1 MVLAAHFERKINY
14 CTDLEKS
21 VLVNNFEKRHWT
33 AVNAEDDW
41 NFFWAGM
48 NTCRSI
54 FSVDNGYR
62 MNDNQYGICSSLLA
76 SSKCKTFGITLS
88 SE

>member
-62 MNDNQYGICSSLLA
+62 MNDNQYAIFHILTQFTVISATSSTHKFL
-76 SSKCKTFGITLS
+76 
-88 SE
+88 